1 VDTYFI
7 RQQWLNG
14 SQSGDAEE
22 LDWRWPMGGDSR
34 QQAFR
39 ARVDDATAGARLR
52 RGDARAG
59 GSLTALLGMARDRS

>member
-1 VDTYFI
+1 
-7 RQQWLNG
+7 
-14 SQSGDAEE
+14 
-22 LDWRWPMGGDSR
+22 MGGDSR

-59 GSLTALLGMARDRS
+59 GSLTAILGMARDRS